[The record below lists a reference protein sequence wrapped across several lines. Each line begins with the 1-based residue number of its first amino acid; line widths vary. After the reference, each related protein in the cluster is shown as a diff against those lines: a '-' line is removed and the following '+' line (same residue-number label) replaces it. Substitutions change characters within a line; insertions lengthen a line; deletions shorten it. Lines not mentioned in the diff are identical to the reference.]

1 MVKKKRVVWSNRAK
15 QSLKEHYNHIKKE
28 SVPAAKKVREKII
41 EDSKFLALNP
51 EKYQADEY
59 YPNNSGNIRRYFKWS
74 YRIIYE
80 VNEKTIDIL
89 NIIHTSQEP
98 IQE

>member
-1 MVKKKRVVWSNRAK
+1 MKKKKIVWSNQAK

-41 EDSKFLALNP
+41 EDSKSLVLNP
-51 EKYQADEY
+51 EKSQADEY